1 MKLAPVDGVPRTA
14 QGAHSMSKQEIDI
27 FAPEPNGSQWRRIV
41 SGLVAMTGGTVL
53 VVGTLLVI
61 NRLSEAPE
69 QQKPGTETSFA
80 VEKRTPPPPPP
91 QQKREPPPRRSS
103 NEPAPPMVNLDSS
116 LSGIDFGLPGFSA
129 GDLND
134 LQDQLLGDTRDV
146 VMTDDSV
153 DSPPRP
159 TFQAPLSYPKTARAR
174 GIQGYVVLSLLIT
187 ATGEIEKMQVLEA
200 SPAGVFEDAAL
211 EGVRSWRFEPAQY
224 QGRNVKVWAR
234 QRVRF
239 DLS

>member
-1 MKLAPVDGVPRTA
+1 
-14 QGAHSMSKQEIDI
+14 MSKNNSSPQHS
-27 FAPEPNGSQWRRIV
+27 PEQPMRPTGGWKPLTA
-41 SGLVAMTGGTVL
+41 GLLSMVFGTVL

-61 NRLSEAPE
+61 NGLSEMPDRDQAR
-69 QQKPGTETSFA
+69 TDSSFA
-80 VEKRTPPPPPP
+80 VRKQQPPPPPP
-91 QQKREPPPRRSS
+91 KPQREPPPRKRSA
-103 NEPAPPMVNLDSS
+103 EPAPPMVSLDSS

-129 GDLND
+129 DDLND
-134 LQDQLLGDTRDV
+134 LQDELLGDTRDV

-159 TFQAPLSYPKTARAR
+159 TYQAPMEYPKSARSR
-174 GIQGYVVLSLLIT
+174 GVEGYVVLSLLIS
-187 ATGEIEKMQVLEA
+187 ATGEIEKVQVLEA
-200 SPAGVFEDAAL
+200 QPSGVFEDAAQQA
-211 EGVRSWRFEPAQY
+211 VRSWRFEPAQY